1 MYYPEW
7 DTPICHHVHRQT
19 RCADMDS
26 LEEQF
31 LHSASYPG
39 CMWQHKYR
47 WFLGP
52 LISSRERKRG
62 TGPLSFTGELVFR
75 NRDLG
80 ISAPFLEFSASSGGI
95 IHSILGLA
103 LIHKCNEKAHRISLP
118 IFLSLHVSPASY
130 FAVGSILKNK
140 APYSTEQ
147 ICRP

>member
-1 MYYPEW
+1 MYYPQW
-7 DTPICHHVHRQT
+7 DTPTCCHVGRQT

-26 LEEQF
+26 REEQF
-31 LHSASYPG
+31 LCSTSYPG
-39 CMWQHKYR
+39 CMWQHK
-47 WFLGP
+47 WSLGP
-52 LISSRERKRG
+52 LLISSRERKWD

-80 ISAPFLEFSASSGGI
+80 ISAPFPEFSASSGGI
-95 IHSILGLA
+95 IHSTLGLA